1 MEGEDSEESP
11 AGANRDFSQG
21 IDLVSVSSARH
32 AGRVINRLEIGLS
45 TGTARARRD
54 LSQIDVGFEA

>member
-1 MEGEDSEESP
+1 MRMAAMDCSLS
-11 AGANRDFSQG
+11 RDFSQG
-21 IDLVSVSSARH
+21 IDLMSVSSAGH
-32 AGRVINRLEIGLS
+32 AGRAVHRLEIGLS